1 MRGQSRRNTSR
12 GGGIGRIRRTPKT
25 SLKPNVWQIV
35 GYKNSGKTTM
45 ICALIDRLR
54 QRGYTVAVIKHD
66 HHSFII
72 DHPHTDTW
80 HHREAG
86 AGAVAITNS
95 TQTAIIENRGRNLE
109 QMIIPF
115 QSYDFVL
122 VEGFKNESYPKI
134 LLIHDKD
141 SLELLSLTAISA
153 VMVWEPMRNSVNM
166 IIPSGIPQ
174 YEINDIEGIV
184 RLIDK

>member
-1 MRGQSRRNTSR
+1 MTLSKDQIGALVFLCLSLTYGYYAGQITMLPGDEFEPFHARTLPTALA
-12 GGGIGRIRRTPKT
+12 GLGILFSFLLLVTGTLAADRKECRVV
-25 SLKPNVWQIV
+25 L
-35 GYKNSGKTTM
+35 SG
-45 ICALIDRLR
+45 
-54 QRGYTVAVIKHD
+54 
-66 HHSFII
+66 
-72 DHPHTDTW
+72 
-80 HHREAG
+80 
-86 AGAVAITNS
+86 
-95 TQTAIIENRGRNLE
+95 
-109 QMIIPF
+109 
-115 QSYDFVL
+115 YDFVL